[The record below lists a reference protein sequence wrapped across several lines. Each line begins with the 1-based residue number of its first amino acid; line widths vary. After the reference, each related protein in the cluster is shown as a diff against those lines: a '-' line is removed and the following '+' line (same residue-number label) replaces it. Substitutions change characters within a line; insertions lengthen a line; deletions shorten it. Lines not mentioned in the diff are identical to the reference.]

1 MVQRLRKLLVNGH
14 EVCMQVFM
22 LIKNVE
28 SFDHFCYEIIQP
40 RCVLI
45 TILWVSAMIAIIRI
59 KIQSRINSHF
69 PKITF
74 ISFSTTSSY
83 LKTACRML
91 HNSVTKVK
99 LATWSVLVRVS
110 LDYRNFNA

>member
-45 TILWVSAMIAIIRI
+45 TIVWVSAMIAIIRI

-83 LKTACRML
+83 NGML

-99 LATWSVLVRVS
+99 LATRSVLVRVF